1 MACVCDPATERQQRE
16 YVGSSPS
23 QCALIDFVCAS
34 NTTMFQNSCGC
45 GCEQG
50 LGCPDWFNCMPGSG
64 PGCDVDK
71 IKTECPY
78 SGIAF

>member
-1 MACVCDPATERQQRE
+1 V
-16 YVGSSPS
+16 
-23 QCALIDFVCAS
+23 IDFICPQ

-50 LGCPDWFNCMPGSG
+50 LGCPDWFDCMPGPG
-64 PGCDVDK
+64 PGCDTNQIK
-71 IKTECPY
+71 IDCPY